1 MSNQQTIRQLLTLD
15 NRIKQLESLFQST
28 NPNVSLASV
37 SSANPNDLKVLKDE
51 IEKLKK
57 APAPSGVN
65 PNDLKVLKDEIEKLK
80 KAPAPSG
87 VNPNDLKVL
96 KDEIEKLKKA
106 PPSSANPNDL
116 KVLKDE
122 IEKLKKAP
130 ASSANPNDLKVLKDE
145 IEKLKKNSKEITDID
160 KMIKTN
166 FDETNRKF
174 EEVNKGVNSLDAN
187 LEKANKIEKDVEE
200 LKKRH

>member
-1 MSNQQTIRQLLTLD
+1 MSNQQTIRQLLSFDT
-15 NRIKQLESLFQST
+15 RIKQLESLFQST

-37 SSANPNDLKVLKDE
+37 GGVNPNDLKVLKDE

-57 APAPSGVN
+57 IPAPSGVN

-80 KAPAPSG
+80 KTPAPAPTPSGVNPNDLKVLKDEIEKLKKTPAPTPAPSG

-96 KDEIEKLKKA
+96 KDEIEKLKK
-106 PPSSANPNDL
+106 NN
-116 KVLKDE
+116 
-122 IEKLKKAP
+122 
-130 ASSANPNDLKVLKDE
+130 
-145 IEKLKKNSKEITDID
+145 KEITDID

-174 EEVNKGVNSLDAN
+174 EEVNKAVNSLDAN

-200 LKKRH
+200 LKSKVK